1 MAHEVASV
9 TAPPRRLTATAAP
22 VVAHHGVLTSG
33 APIRLPSV
41 SCSEKGE
48 LSAAKIMS
56 EIEHGHGRRWRNNKK
71 RNRKQKSNVL
81 QTAYR
86 PPTDHHICHKSF
98 VSTSVS
104 T

>member
-9 TAPPRRLTATAAP
+9 TARPHRLTATAAP
-22 VVAHHGVLTSG
+22 VVARRGVLPSG
-33 APIRLPSV
+33 ATSRLPRV
-41 SCSEKGE
+41 SCAEKGE

-71 RNRKQKSNVL
+71 RNKKQKSNVL

>member
-9 TAPPRRLTATAAP
+9 TARPRRLTATAAP

-71 RNRKQKSNVL
+71 RNQKKKAVL